1 MLAWVD
7 LKRNEPRLS
16 YEYWVNKKEEKGEQ
30 DLCKHILELDKTIRF
45 VGIASIEGKLIAQE
59 YRVGLES
66 LLTKEESELS
76 VMQSIIRM
84 GTRKVLEEKVGKTI
98 YAFALYEKVKRVT
111 IPLGDA
117 NILMVSFDIEANHES
132 IILNKILPL
141 IRK

>member
-7 LKRNEPRLS
+7 LKRNEPLLS

-98 YAFALYEKVKRVT
+98 YAFALYEKVKRAT

>member
-1 MLAWVD
+1 
-7 LKRNEPRLS
+7 
-16 YEYWVNKKEEKGEQ
+16 VNKKEEKGV
-30 DLCKHILELDKTIRF
+30 LCKHILELDKTIRF

-84 GTRKVLEEKVGKTI
+84 GTRKVLEEKIGKTI
-98 YAFALYEKVKRVT
+98 YAFALYEKVKRAT
-111 IPLGDA
+111 IPLRDA

-132 IILNKILPL
+132 IILNKLLPL
-141 IRK
+141 LRK

>member
-1 MLAWVD
+1 M
-7 LKRNEPRLS
+7 
-16 YEYWVNKKEEKGEQ
+16 NKKEEKGEQ

-45 VGIASIEGKLIAQE
+45 VGIASIEGKLITQE

-84 GTRKVLEEKVGKTI
+84 GTRKVLEEKISKTI

-111 IPLGDA
+111 LPLGDA

>member
-1 MLAWVD
+1 
-7 LKRNEPRLS
+7 
-16 YEYWVNKKEEKGEQ
+16 VNKKEEKGGQ

-98 YAFALYEKVKRVT
+98 YAFALYEKVKRAT
-111 IPLGDA
+111 IPLSDA